1 MKKRALFL
9 CELADILLRS
19 VSALVL
25 SFAATLPAF
34 LSIGKMGGVI
44 LKFPFL
50 QRVRLE
56 QFSLLQPCRVLVRE
70 IIWINDTKY

>member
-34 LSIGKMGGVI
+34 LSIGKMGGGNFEI
-44 LKFPFL
+44 PFFTTGKAGTIFIAPAL
-50 QRVRLE
+50 
-56 QFSLLQPCRVLVRE
+56 SCACA
-70 IIWINDTKY
+70 